1 VKRARLIPVALLAA
15 CGSPAAKPDAP
26 PLDAALPCVAQFTGN
41 FTESSTAP
49 SCAMITHTVSAP
61 DHFTLALTVPSVT
74 LGTSL
79 VGSFDL
85 GTAPSL
91 GLYSSRTLEQWRAR
105 AAQRVGEGTC
115 LYAAGSLEVP
125 QGNFELQ
132 LTALADPDVHGT
144 LDLTQFILGFPST
157 NCGTVDTEMVTVSF

>member
-1 VKRARLIPVALLAA
+1 MRRALLLLLAA

-26 PLDAALPCVAQFTGN
+26 PLDAAIPCVAHFSGN
-41 FTESSTAP
+41 FTEDATAA

-61 DHFTLALTVPSVT
+61 DHFTLALAVPSVT

-115 LYAAGSLEVP
+115 LYAAGSMEVP
-125 QGNFELQ
+125 QGNFELE
-132 LTALADPDVHGT
+132 LTELADPSVHGT

-157 NCGTVDTEMVTVSF
+157 NCGTVDTEIVTVTF

>member
-1 VKRARLIPVALLAA
+1 MKRALVAVLGLAA

-26 PLDAALPCVAQFTGN
+26 PIDAAIPCVAHFWGN
-41 FTESSTAP
+41 FTEDASAP

-61 DHFTLALTVPSVT
+61 DHFTLTVTIPSVT

-79 VGSFDL
+79 VATFDL
-85 GTAPSL
+85 GTEPSL

-115 LYAAGSLEVP
+115 LYAAGSMEVP
-125 QGNFELQ
+125 QGNFELE
-132 LTALADPDVHGT
+132 LTALADPEAHGT

-157 NCGTVDTEMVTVSF
+157 DCGDADTEMLTVSF